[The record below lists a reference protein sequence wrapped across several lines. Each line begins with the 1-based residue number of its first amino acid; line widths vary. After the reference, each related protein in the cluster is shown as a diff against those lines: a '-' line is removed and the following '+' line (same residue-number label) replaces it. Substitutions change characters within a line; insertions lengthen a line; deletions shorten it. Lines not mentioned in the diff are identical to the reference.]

1 MIFNFVTL
9 SLALSPDRL
18 FFVFLFIDCRTRDYF
33 YCAVCQKL
41 GRGGRNL
48 NELVEAENIK
58 DQALHEEREREE
70 EERRVEEE
78 EKEKIKEAMR
88 LIEEASRPAVVESE
102 SSERKM
108 EKEKE
113 EEQQLPQSPTGSPP
127 TTNVVRVDLS
137 NADNTTSE
145 VL

>member
-1 MIFNFVTL
+1 ML
-9 SLALSPDRL
+9 
-18 FFVFLFIDCRTRDYF
+18 DCRTRDYF

-88 LIEEASRPAVVESE
+88 LIEEASRIAVVDLVESE
-102 SSERKM
+102 SGERKK

-113 EEQQLPQSPTGSPP
+113 EQLPQSPTGSPTGSP
-127 TTNVVRVDLS
+127 PPTNVVRVDLS

>member
-1 MIFNFVTL
+1 ML
-9 SLALSPDRL
+9 
-18 FFVFLFIDCRTRDYF
+18 DCRTRDYF

-88 LIEEASRPAVVESE
+88 LIEEASRIAVVDLVESE
-102 SSERKM
+102 SGERKM
-108 EKEKE
+108 EKEE
-113 EEQQLPQSPTGSPP
+113 QLPQSPTGSPTGSP
-127 TTNVVRVDLS
+127 PPTNVVRVDLS